1 MLTVVKARGPAEC
14 PSTYRQSDAADTL
27 VRSLKAVRQLPG
39 IPPLST
45 APSTRDE
52 RLTRAKALMSGV
64 ATRRHVHVR
73 SVAPG
78 MILVRVAGD
87 ARCFARVGM
96 DDAFSDGPDMAY
108 QRLAYVSV
116 AWPQHQSRVLG
127 GNAGLSSVDALANE
141 AFGASNGTGGAV
153 INGAFFNFQR
163 RTDAGHPEHAP
174 IGALR
179 ASGRC
184 SDGLPLPA
192 AYLDD
197 YVGVRFD
204 DGSHL
209 ETAPML
215 SARGNAAFT
224 RERLAG
230 DAYHLPPDF
239 SFASACIHPGELQ
252 HAADPNPRAAI
263 SLPMAF
269 QRNNVRLVVGMAN
282 GRGSTCRS
290 GYSLPAWAGVMARI
304 DRLDALPHQSVN
316 LDGGNSIALVIS
328 DGEGRRYRIGQPQE
342 DRHIA
347 SAIAFVRY
355 ATQVGPSCRSGGG

>member
-153 INGAFFNFQR
+153 INGAFSISSDAPMPGTRNMRQSAR
-163 RTDAGHPEHAP
+163 CAHPGGAATDCRYRRRIWTTTWGCDSTTARISRRRPCCLRAATPHLRANGSQATRTISRPISHSPRPVSTRENYSTLPIPTRGRRSACRWHSSAITSGLSWAWRTDVAVPVARVIRCRRGPVSW
-174 IGALR
+174 R
-179 ASGRC
+179 ASIVWMHCPISR
-184 SDGLPLPA
+184 SIW
-192 AYLDD
+192 
-197 YVGVRFD
+197 
-204 DGSHL
+204 
-209 ETAPML
+209 M
-215 SARGNAAFT
+215 
-224 RERLAG
+224 
-230 DAYHLPPDF
+230 
-239 SFASACIHPGELQ
+239 
-252 HAADPNPRAAI
+252 AAI
-263 SLPMAF
+263 
-269 QRNNVRLVVGMAN
+269 RL
-282 GRGSTCRS
+282 R
-290 GYSLPAWAGVMARI
+290 W
-304 DRLDALPHQSVN
+304 
-316 LDGGNSIALVIS
+316 
-328 DGEGRRYRIGQPQE
+328 
-342 DRHIA
+342 
-347 SAIAFVRY
+347 
-355 ATQVGPSCRSGGG
+355 